1 MNINKIKTYLGF
13 AIKSKKIIF
22 GYDNIITY
30 KKKQILILSSSTVNE
45 KVSMKINSFADKNN
59 IKIINLK
66 NITCEE
72 LVGRENSKIVSVID
86 ENLASAIVKEL
97 EC

>member
-1 MNINKIKTYLGF
+1 
-13 AIKSKKIIF
+13 
-22 GYDNIITY
+22 
-30 KKKQILILSSSTVNE
+30 
-45 KVSMKINSFADKNN
+45 MKINSFADKNN

-86 ENLASAIVKEL
+86 ENLASAIVNEL